1 MEIRR
6 RKKEDNEK
14 IKLRFPERGTE
25 TRTEEGEQRERKEKR
40 KKKVEREKGTKG
52 VAREEA
58 KLCPQAYCSFASDR
72 TD

>member
-6 RKKEDNEK
+6 REKGGQRSTGVDKTGFSRKRNRDNA
-14 IKLRFPERGTE
+14 RAR
-25 TRTEEGEQRERKEKR
+25 RKGK

-58 KLCPQAYCSFASDR
+58 KLCPQPYCSFASDR